1 MRVEAWSRSPSY
13 RRIAQL
19 FNIPIVCAGTS
30 ISPGDVIVGDAD
42 GVVVVPRDSAKAVVA
57 AVDERLAK
65 EDRTGERLK
74 AGALGLDIY
83 RLRDVLAQR
92 GVVWRD

>member
-19 FNIPIVCAGTS
+19 FNIPIV
-30 ISPGDVIVGDAD
+30 
-42 GVVVVPRDSAKAVVA
+42 SAKAVVA